1 VGGKARRFLEIG
13 QGPVDKSPGPAVRR
27 DGVDEDHVQAVIAR
41 HDGSEVLGNVLG
53 VEDAD
58 ARPGDRPP
66 DGAGDPGPDPVI
78 VAERVADADEAGWLP
93 QEIDE
98 PGLRARI
105 DQEFLRG
112 LYTING
118 RRLYRE
124 SPA

>member
-1 VGGKARRFLEIG
+1 
-13 QGPVDKSPGPAVRR
+13 
-27 DGVDEDHVQAVIAR
+27 
-41 HDGSEVLGNVLG
+41 
-53 VEDAD
+53 
-58 ARPGDRPP
+58 
-66 DGAGDPGPDPVI
+66 